1 MTSTECALILY
12 CSVSCLILCVLHPNP
27 RGFFIVT
34 SLDKDGEN
42 GGICSS
48 CLHLYP
54 PQKCQYQ
61 VLLQET
67 AGEIGKTDKNS
78 AVQKAVSL
86 HSHAISLKKVVK
98 VPSASTLNW
107 LHYFPLLR
115 KLIIY
120 LTIITLK
127 IFLTLEVVS
136 IYFLQSLNSSLQS
149 SVFEVQQQSLY
160 TSNNIQKQLL
170 SQEMWPYS
178 NIWSLIYLS

>member
-1 MTSTECALILY
+1 MSSFVSASKM
-12 CSVSCLILCVLHPNP
+12 SVPSAAARN
-27 RGFFIVT
+27 R
-34 SLDKDGEN
+34 
-42 GGICSS
+42 
-48 CLHLYP
+48 
-54 PQKCQYQ
+54 
-61 VLLQET
+61 

-107 LHYFPLLR
+107 FHYFPLLR

-120 LTIITLK
+120 LK

-170 SQEMWPYS
+170 SQEM
-178 NIWSLIYLS
+178 

>member
-1 MTSTECALILY
+1 MSSFVSASKM
-12 CSVSCLILCVLHPNP
+12 SVL
-27 RGFFIVT
+27 
-34 SLDKDGEN
+34 
-42 GGICSS
+42 
-48 CLHLYP
+48 
-54 PQKCQYQ
+54 
-61 VLLQET
+61 LLQET

-107 LHYFPLLR
+107 FHYFPLLR

-170 SQEMWPYS
+170 SQEM
-178 NIWSLIYLS
+178 

>member
-1 MTSTECALILY
+1 M
-12 CSVSCLILCVLHPNP
+12 SCLILCVLHPNP

-86 HSHAISLKKVVK
+86 QSHAISLKKVVK

-107 LHYFPLLR
+107 FHYFPLLR

-127 IFLTLEVVS
+127 IFLTLEVVF
-136 IYFLQSLNSSLQS
+136 IFFRVWTQVFKVQFLK
-149 SVFEVQQQSLY
+149 
-160 TSNNIQKQLL
+160 SNNRVCILAITYRSNCCPKKCDPIQTF
-170 SQEMWPYS
+170 
-178 NIWSLIYLS
+178 WSLIYLS